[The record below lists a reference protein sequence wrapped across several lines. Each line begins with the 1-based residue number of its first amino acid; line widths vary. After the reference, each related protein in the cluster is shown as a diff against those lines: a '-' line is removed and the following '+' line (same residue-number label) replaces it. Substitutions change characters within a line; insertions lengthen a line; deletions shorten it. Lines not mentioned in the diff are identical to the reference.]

1 MPEFYGCV
9 RKIYRLQRILELR
22 RESIHEKRSR
32 IALSDR
38 NRRPHAE
45 ARKLSHGAAHIKYR
59 AEYPPKASAIYSRRI
74 NFKLREL
81 ASCFA

>member
-22 RESIHEKRSR
+22 RESIHEKRSH
-32 IALSDR
+32 IVLSDR

-59 AEYPPKASAIYSRRI
+59 AEYPYKALIIAHTR
-74 NFKLREL
+74 
-81 ASCFA
+81 